1 MRYLLRISVIVF
13 LAAAAM
19 GVRAHDSGDT
29 WGGGVQIDGST
40 GATVIA
46 HTGDVPM
53 VLAQAV
59 VPEAE
64 KAAAQKMMA
73 EGPDKTSGIAGVN
86 KLGAAALDGEFDSP
100 AGLVLRAR
108 EIIFEPGGVVAVHQH
123 DGRPGVAFIIE
134 GELTEHRAGMDGP
147 VVRKAGDVAFEQ
159 TGVTH
164 WWKNASGKPA
174 RALVVDIVPAS

>member
-1 MRYLLRISVIVF
+1 MRYLLRF
-13 LAAAAM
+13 AAM
-19 GVRAHDSGDT
+19 LFLVTGAVAVNAHDGENIRGD
-29 WGGGVQIDGST
+29 GVWIDTST
-40 GATVIA
+40 GSTVIA
-46 HTGDVPM
+46 HAGDVPL

-86 KLGAAALDGEFDSP
+86 TLGTAALDGEFDSP

-108 EIIFEPGGVVAVHQH
+108 EIIFEPGGIVAVHQH
-123 DGRPGVAFIIE
+123 EGRPGVAFIIE

-147 VVRKAGDVAFEQ
+147 VVKKAGDVAFEQ

-164 WWKNASGKPA
+164 WWKNDSGAVA
-174 RALVVDIVPAS
+174 RALVVDIVPAK

>member
-1 MRYLLRISVIVF
+1 MRHLLRFAAIGC
-13 LAAAAM
+13 LAAGSV
-19 GVRAHDSGDT
+19 GVCAHDGEDARSDS
-29 WGGGVQIDGST
+29 VQIDADKGSIVVAQA
-40 GATVIA
+40 GEA
-46 HTGDVPM
+46 PL
-53 VLAQAV
+53 VLAQTV

-64 KAAAQKMMA
+64 KKAAQEMMA

-86 KLGAAALDGEFDSP
+86 KLGTAALDGEFDSP

-108 EIIFEPGGVVAVHQH
+108 EIIFEPGGVVAAHQH

-164 WWKNASGKPA
+164 WWRNDSGKAA
-174 RALVVDIVPAS
+174 RALVVDIVPAK

>member
-1 MRYLLRISVIVF
+1 MRHLLIVATMGC
-13 LAAAAM
+13 LAVGSI
-19 GVRAHDSGDT
+19 GVRAHDNDAVRS
-29 WGGGVQIDGST
+29 DGAQTAPGKGSILVVRA
-40 GATVIA
+40 GEAPLI
-46 HTGDVPM
+46 
-53 VLAQAV
+53 LAQAV

-64 KAAAQKMMA
+64 KKAAREMMA

-86 KLGAAALDGEFDSP
+86 KLGTAALEGEFDSP

-134 GELTEHRAGMDGP
+134 GELTEHRAGVDGP

-164 WWKNASGKPA
+164 WWKNDSGKAA
-174 RALVVDIVPAS
+174 RALVVDIVPAK